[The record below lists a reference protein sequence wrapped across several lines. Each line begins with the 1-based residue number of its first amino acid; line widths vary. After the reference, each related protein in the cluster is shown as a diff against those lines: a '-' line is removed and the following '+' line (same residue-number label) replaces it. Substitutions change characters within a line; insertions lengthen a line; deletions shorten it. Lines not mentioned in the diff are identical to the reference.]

1 MKIAL
6 LNLLRVNNAYG
17 GTEKVFFDMANNL
30 SRLGH
35 DVIAIAHDTHP
46 GQPSFPIE
54 AKVKYINC
62 KVDLITNLRSQFLR
76 RLVPLLTPKKE
87 RIKAK
92 IYQKYVPRA
101 TKIKHVLDQEKPEII
116 ITFQAVATFLLTEI
130 IKTNIPVISMFHMDP
145 GSLDSPESMIF
156 HQALKKS
163 QVIQVLMPE
172 YIDKIKVALPSYT
185 RVISI
190 PNIVPHYENHSD
202 CTNHVIINEKSRL
215 LSSITALKIQQV
227 FEIP

>member
-87 RIKAK
+87 RIK
-92 IYQKYVPRA
+92 
-101 TKIKHVLDQEKPEII
+101 E
-116 ITFQAVATFLLTEI
+116 
-130 IKTNIPVISMFHMDP
+130 
-145 GSLDSPESMIF
+145 
-156 HQALKKS
+156 AL
-163 QVIQVLMPE
+163 Q
-172 YIDKIKVALPSYT
+172 
-185 RVISI
+185 
-190 PNIVPHYENHSD
+190 NPH
-202 CTNHVIINEKSRL
+202 L
-215 LSSITALKIQQV
+215 
-227 FEIP
+227 